1 MNQVKDNIAKNILEF
16 LEDIDYSNQKMY
28 NILSSI
34 ISNENKIMNE
44 NIELFNKINGSYFL
58 FYKFFDD
65 NNKVTYKYQY
75 GFPLIRIIYEDLFN
89 SIDSKF
95 FIDIKNP
102 KFLELDGIS
111 MGAIFDNFMNW
122 WFKKKAEKKIFEFN
136 NEEIEIYNLK
146 YLIKKNSKNINI
158 REIYKNKFL
167 KKEINESEELKQIKN
182 QNNIFNSKKCLI
194 IFQEFNAKS
203 TDILFIIKDDNNN
216 WILNSFQIKCSDTFQ
231 INEKLLYENRFEM
244 TYLKNKIKL
253 VFGLNVIKSYIT
265 YISLYEKQ
273 KQCTLQNKEKFF
285 YYNIKDDKVVDQ
297 NNQELKKIPFYEECR
312 IFFVDE
318 GNENK
323 IMDIV
328 KGFITL
334 CYPNLIF
341 RIIPAI
347 KDEIIINESQ
357 INNSIIIEI
366 IPNEIIL
373 NSIIENKKTDLKH
386 KYNEVAF
393 DSENEKYY
401 KIIISK

>member
-1 MNQVKDNIAKNILEF
+1 
-16 LEDIDYSNQKMY
+16 
-28 NILSSI
+28 
-34 ISNENKIMNE
+34 MNE

-158 REIYKNKFL
+158 REMYKNKFL

-357 INNSIIIEI
+357 INNRIIIEI